1 MCVEGTDVPR
11 DWTKPE
17 VLTLWSHEVVVMT
30 GGPTPEAQNHNL
42 WKSGPHA
49 EVIVDFYLK
58 ALFAPHIGTDILHTC
73 SRQF

>member
-17 VLTLWSHEVVVMT
+17 FLTLWSHEVVVMT
-30 GGPTPEAQNHNL
+30 GDPTPEAQNHNL

-49 EVIVDFYLK
+49 EVTVDFL
-58 ALFAPHIGTDILHTC
+58 L
-73 SRQF
+73 